1 MKHFLLM
8 YEVGE
13 DYVEKRAA
21 FREAHL
27 HKAWEASAR
36 KELVLG
42 GALADPT
49 DGAVLLFRAESRQ
62 TVEDFARADP
72 YVVNGLVKRWTVRE
86 WVTVAGDT
94 AMTPVRPGNAS
105 DR

>member
-42 GALADPT
+42 GALTDPT

-94 AMTPVRPGNAS
+94 AMTPVRPG
-105 DR
+105 RE